1 MAIEQ
6 WLVTEPKTIDL
17 ATVRAVRANLL
28 GGSLN
33 LIASEGPGARVEV
46 TSVTGRDLK
55 IAIDGDTL
63 VIDHPQLTTA
73 DLQGSARTLWEGT
86 SAADISVSVPASAPI
101 KVRASSAEVLVSGAK
116 AAVTVTTVNGDH
128 FLDGVT
134 GPARLTATGGEI
146 SVRGH
151 RGAITARTVS
161 GDLVLEGAIDNAELL
176 TVSGEAIVD
185 VSGTLPDHV
194 SLQSATGSLT
204 LRLPEDATPEYQLNT
219 VLATADLDD
228 VRIPAQHGRTWRSPK
243 TSYAKELTSVRV
255 STFSGRISV
264 VRGSDTRAGQAA
276 LADRQPI
283 GQLDATLDQD
293 MVERLRRAGERLEE
307 GSGSAPEASS
317 EPSAS
322 GDAGWGAPPAPGAEQ
337 QAQPGQSLP
346 GQPIADEASADTPIF
361 GDVAAQQE
369 QTGQQEQTAQQE
381 PGAQQDPGHGIP
393 QHDQTANDSRPQ
405 GTEDHDGAEGARA

>member
-55 IAIDGDTL
+55 VAIDGDTL

-73 DLQGSARTLWEGT
+73 DLKGSARTLWEGT

-101 KVRASSAEVLVSGAK
+101 KVRASSAEVLVSGAS
-116 AAVTVTTVNGDH
+116 AAVTVTTVNGDQ

-293 MVERLRRAGERLEE
+293 MDERLRRAGERLEE
-307 GSGSAPEASS
+307 GSQSS
-317 EPSAS
+317 ETPAS
-322 GDAGWGAPPAPGAEQ
+322 VDAGWGAPPAPGAEQ
-337 QAQPGQSLP
+337 QAQPSQSLP
-346 GQPIADEASADTPIF
+346 GQPLADEASADTPIF
-361 GDVAAQQE
+361 GDVAAEAAQQE
-369 QTGQQEQTAQQE
+369 QTGQQETDARQE
-381 PGAQQDPGHGIP
+381 PDYGIP
-393 QHDQTANDSRPQ
+393 QHDQTTNDSRPQ
-405 GTEDHDGAEGARA
+405 GTEEHDGTEGARA